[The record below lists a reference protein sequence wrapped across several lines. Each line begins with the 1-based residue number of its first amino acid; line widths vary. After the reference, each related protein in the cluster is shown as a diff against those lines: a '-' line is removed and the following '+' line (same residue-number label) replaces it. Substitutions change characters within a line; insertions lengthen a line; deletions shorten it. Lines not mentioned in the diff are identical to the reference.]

1 MSYKGEQ
8 GPRAMVEREIYI
20 TNKVVEVEE
29 MSRLEYVLSR
39 GWELPE
45 DEEHLKDER
54 VYKVMYLDGYI
65 SMCPKDK
72 FLEDARKLDKLDFG
86 LALLLMKKGFRVARE
101 GWNGKGMFVYLV
113 TGGNYP
119 VQMGAIKEYANE
131 QGTVKYNP
139 YMAIKNVNNSISTWV
154 PSVNDCLAEDWQA
167 VGEEKDFHKILIKEK
182 VREYMAR

>member
-1 MSYKGEQ
+1 MSWQDMENKK
-8 GPRAMVEREIYI
+8 REMYI

-45 DEEHLKDER
+45 DEYDLKDER
-54 VYKVMYLDGYI
+54 VYKVLYLDGYI

-72 FLEDARKLDKLDFG
+72 FLEDARKLNNLDFG
-86 LALLLMKKGFRVARE
+86 LALILMKRGFKLARG

-113 TGGNYP
+113 IGGNYP
-119 VQMGAIKEYANE
+119 VQMGAIKEYADE

-139 YMAIKNVNNSISTWV
+139 YMAIKNVDNSISTWV
-154 PSVNDCLAEDWQA
+154 PSVNDCLAEDWQ
-167 VGEEKDFHKILIKEK
+167 VIGEEIDFHKILIREK
-182 VREYMAR
+182 VKEIMTR